1 MKMETKDI
9 KNMNNDKLKK
19 EFRLAFFDNQKQLK
33 ISGVIMVAG
42 IMLTFT
48 VIGAVI
54 GIPLILIGVIY
65 YFTNKHKKY
74 LNQLQKELK
83 NRGIRWELKN
93 KNLFSRSFQI
103 EYIE

>member
-1 MKMETKDI
+1 MKIKDI
-9 KNMNNDKLKK
+9 KNMNNEQLKK

-48 VIGAVI
+48 VIGAII
-54 GIPLILIGVIY
+54 GIPLMLIGIIY
-65 YFTNKHKKY
+65 YFTNKQKKY

-83 NRGIRWELKN
+83 KREIRWELKN
-93 KNLFSRSFQI
+93 KSLFSRSFQI